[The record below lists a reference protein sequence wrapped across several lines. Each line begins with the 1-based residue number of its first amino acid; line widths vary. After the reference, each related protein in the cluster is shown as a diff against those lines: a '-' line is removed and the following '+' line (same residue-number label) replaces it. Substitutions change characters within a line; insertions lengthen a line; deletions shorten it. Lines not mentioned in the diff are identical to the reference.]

1 MCGRYRLTATS
12 DDVQRLFDVPDVPEL
27 TPRRNIAPT
36 QQVLFIHT
44 EDDARHAELGRW
56 GLMPVWVKD
65 PASFKGSLFNAR
77 AETVHEK
84 ASFKTPFKR
93 RRCLIPANGYYEWRS
108 EPGGKQPYEFTVGDA
123 AGAKTGES
131 LFAMAGLYDIWKP
144 KKDDDRATIVSC
156 TILTTTPNS
165 LAEQVH
171 NRMPVIV
178 APEDYGVWLEP
189 STPPE
194 HVQALLHPFSSDA
207 MSMAAVSK
215 EINAVGKIV

>member
-12 DDVQRLFDVPDVPEL
+12 DEVQRLFDVSDVPEL
-27 TPRRNIAPT
+27 PPRRNIAPT
-36 QQVLFIHT
+36 QQVLFIHM

-56 GLMPVWVKD
+56 GLMPAWVKD
-65 PASFKGSLFNAR
+65 PTSFKGSLFNAR

-123 AGAKTGES
+123 AGES
-131 LFAMAGLYDIWKP
+131 LFAMAGLYDIWRP
-144 KKDDDRATIVSC
+144 KKNDDRTTIVSC
-156 TILTTTPNS
+156 TILTTTSNS

-171 NRMPVIV
+171 TRMPVIV
-178 APEDYGVWLEP
+178 SPEDYGVWLEP
-189 STPPE
+189 TTPPT
-194 HVQALLHPFSSDA
+194 HVQALLQSFDSNA
-207 MSMAAVSK
+207 MSMTAVSK

>member
-1 MCGRYRLTATS
+1 MLGYL
-12 DDVQRLFDVPDVPEL
+12 QRLFDVNDVPEL

-44 EDDARHAELGRW
+44 EDDAHHAELGRW
-56 GLMPVWVKD
+56 GLMPSWVKD

-77 AETVHEK
+77 SETAHEK

-108 EPGGKQPYEFTVGDA
+108 EPDGKQPYEFTVGDA
-123 AGAKTGES
+123 AGES
-131 LFAMAGLYDIWKP
+131 LFAIAGLYDVWKP
-144 KKDDDRATIVSC
+144 KQDDAQSTIVSC
-156 TILTTTPNS
+156 TILTTTPND

-178 APEDYGVWLEP
+178 APEDYDVWLESTTP
-189 STPPE
+189 SS
-194 HVQALLHPFSSDA
+194 HVRALLKSFGSEA
-207 MSMAAVSK
+207 MSMTAVSK
-215 EINAVGKIV
+215 EINAVGKVI